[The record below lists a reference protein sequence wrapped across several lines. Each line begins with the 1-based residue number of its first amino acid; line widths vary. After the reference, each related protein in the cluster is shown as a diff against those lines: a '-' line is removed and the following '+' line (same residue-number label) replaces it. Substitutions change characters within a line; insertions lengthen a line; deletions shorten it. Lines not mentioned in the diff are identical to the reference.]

1 MSAQENVASH
11 YSINEASKLTGLPSS
26 TLRYYESIGIIKP
39 VARDQS
45 SKHRTYSQRDIDVLD
60 TIACLNATGMKLDD
74 MRTYI
79 ANLSD
84 DATPFDDQIALLKAQ
99 QERLIEEARY
109 VRANRMVWVA
119 PRETP
124 PALSALHESLAME
137 LYREEFILE
146 RRPFAAHVT
155 LIRDA
160 QRAELP
166 PLPAVQW
173 PVNEFV
179 LMRSSLSAAGA
190 IYTAVERFPLA

>member
-1 MSAQENVASH
+1 MRLFFAIWPPAVAAHALFLWAESA
-11 YSINEASKLTGLPSS
+11 T
-26 TLRYYESIGIIKP
+26 R
-39 VARDQS
+39 
-45 SKHRTYSQRDIDVLD
+45 
-60 TIACLNATGMKLDD
+60 ATGGR
-74 MRTYI
+74 RTPEGNI
-79 ANLSD
+79 HLTLAFLGKA
-84 DATPFDDQIALLKAQ
+84 DADRAIRAGKRVQGKAHH
-99 QERLIEEARY
+99 LPIEQARY

-166 PLPAVQW
+166 PLAVVQW
-173 PVNEFV
+173 PVEEFV
-179 LMRSSLSAAGA
+179 LVRSVVSSRGA
-190 IYTAVERFPLA
+190 TYEPLERFTLQP

>member
-1 MSAQENVASH
+1 MRLFFAIWPPVIAARALSEWAQA
-11 YSINEASKLTGLPSS
+11 AQL
-26 TLRYYESIGIIKP
+26 
-39 VARDQS
+39 
-45 SKHRTYSQRDIDVLD
+45 
-60 TIACLNATGMKLDD
+60 ATGGR
-74 MRTYI
+74 RTPEGNI
-79 ANLSD
+79 HLTLAFLGKA
-84 DATPFDDQIALLKAQ
+84 DAEGAIRAGKRVRGKAHQ
-99 QERLIEEARY
+99 LPIEEARY

-166 PLPAVQW
+166 PLPVAQW
-173 PVNEFV
+173 PVEEFV
-179 LMRSSLSAAGA
+179 LVRSRVSARGA
-190 IYTAVERFPLA
+190 TYEPLERFTLQP

>member
-1 MSAQENVASH
+1 MRLFFAIWPPAAAAQA
-11 YSINEASKLTGLPSS
+11 LFQWT
-26 TLRYYESIGIIKP
+26 ES
-39 VARDQS
+39 VSR
-45 SKHRTYSQRDIDVLD
+45 
-60 TIACLNATGMKLDD
+60 ATGGR
-74 MRTYI
+74 RTPEGNI
-79 ANLSD
+79 HLTLAFLGKA
-84 DATPFDDQIALLKAQ
+84 DAESAIRAAKRVRGKAHQ
-99 QERLIEEARY
+99 LPIEEARY

-160 QRAELP
+160 HRAELP
-166 PLPAVQW
+166 ALPAVQW

-179 LMRSSLSAAGA
+179 LMRSSLSPAGA
-190 IYTAVERFPLA
+190 SYAPVERFRLA

>member
-1 MSAQENVASH
+1 MRLFFAIWPPPAVAHTLAGWTETAMRSTGGRRTTEGNIH
-11 YSINEASKLTGLPSS
+11 LTLAFLGKADADRAIRAAKRVRGKPHRLP
-26 TLRYYESIGIIKP
+26 
-39 VARDQS
+39 
-45 SKHRTYSQRDIDVLD
+45 
-60 TIACLNATGMKLDD
+60 
-74 MRTYI
+74 
-79 ANLSD
+79 
-84 DATPFDDQIALLKAQ
+84 
-99 QERLIEEARY
+99 IEEARY

-124 PALSALHESLAME
+124 AALSALHESLAME

-160 QRAELP
+160 HRAELP

-179 LMRSSLSAAGA
+179 LMRSSLSPAGA
-190 IYTAVERFPLA
+190 IYAAVERFPLA